1 MFDRVALC
9 YLMLSVLKNILPIL
23 CMNLSYLSIYASIY
37 ISIYLQYLFSYL
49 SIIYIL
55 FFLFI
60 HPSSIQKPL
69 VNGILPISQAGAMF
83 VGLRPGTWR
92 RSPGEG
98 LWRVALA
105 VAQHSWGIGR
115 RKNGDLA
122 RKPWGFIGNYGDL
135 CFFVFFVDF
144 THLYNHQQM
153 GLTWLN
159 HHVHGKII
167 FGYSGFCQW
176 KIRVWWIIS
185 IHNYVIRVCMF
196 STSTKSWRVM
206 GSET

>member
-69 VNGILPISQAGAMF
+69 VNGILPIPQAGAMF

-135 CFFVFFVDF
+135 CFFLFFLWISHIYIIINKWDWLDWIIMFMVKIFLDIQDF
-144 THLYNHQQM
+144 VNE
-153 GLTWLN
+153 
-159 HHVHGKII
+159 K
-167 FGYSGFCQW
+167 FGYD
-176 KIRVWWIIS
+176 
-185 IHNYVIRVCMF
+185 
-196 STSTKSWRVM
+196 
-206 GSET
+206 GSYPYTTM

>member
-37 ISIYLQYLFSYL
+37 ISIYLQYLSSYL

-69 VNGILPISQAGAMF
+69 VNGILPIPQAGAMF

-135 CFFVFFVDF
+135 CFFLFFLWISHIYIIINKWDWLDWIIMFMVKIFLDIQDF
-144 THLYNHQQM
+144 VNE
-153 GLTWLN
+153 
-159 HHVHGKII
+159 K
-167 FGYSGFCQW
+167 FGYD
-176 KIRVWWIIS
+176 
-185 IHNYVIRVCMF
+185 
-196 STSTKSWRVM
+196 
-206 GSET
+206 GSYPYTTM